1 MRTVIFAHGLA
12 GSPDGTK
19 VTALRSAGLP
29 MVVPDW
35 RGRPLYGRMEDLRVA
50 IEANAGGAVLVG
62 SSYGGLAAIALA
74 CEYAVTQPGLVS
86 GLVLLGP
93 ALSLRERPV
102 TDPEALVVPRS
113 LPMVVIHGIHDDVI
127 PVTVS
132 RALVRRCPHA
142 VYHEVDDDH
151 ELHGSIPLI
160 LSVLRDMLG

>member
-12 GSPDGTK
+12 GSPEGTK
-19 VTALRSAGLP
+19 VTALRAAGVPL
-29 MVVPDW
+29 VVPDG
-35 RGRPLYGRMEDLRVA
+35 RGRPLYARMEALRVE
-50 IEANAGGAVLVG
+50 IDANPGAVLVG

-74 CEYAVTQPGLVS
+74 CEYAEVDPDMLS

-102 TDPEALVVPRS
+102 TDPEALVVPPW
-113 LPMVVIHGIHDDVI
+113 LPLVVIHGIHDDVI

-132 RALVRRCPHA
+132 RALARRTPHA
-142 VYHEVDDDH
+142 AYHEVDDDH